1 MPQET
6 ATQTQVEIINTDQ
19 PNPIIK
25 TVEWFD
31 DRFYKVKLSN
41 GETEYYPS
49 VTTVLEVVNK
59 PFLAHWRGEIG
70 NELAD
75 QKMNEAARKG
85 TAIHHACTILAQGG
99 RVDWINSEFP
109 EDIEHEKTLARM
121 KYFYGDSFFVFRRT
135 QEDWL
140 HVVRFFRW
148 WTALNPKLVYADHK
162 LYSMKK
168 KVAGTLDFAV
178 EVKEG
183 DYQISGKEPVYL
195 QGGIYTVD
203 LKTGKE
209 IHESHFLQVGQYG
222 DMVDVPIVGGMI
234 LHTNAQIRSGIEGVK
249 TYVRTREQIVSDIK
263 DFDAAHALWLR
274 ENAAYKPKVMELP
287 TSLSLVPVQIAKEN

>member
-1 MPQET
+1 MNT
-6 ATQTQVEIINTDQ
+6 ATEEQTPVIVNNDIK
-19 PNPIIK
+19 NPIIK

-41 GETEYYPS
+41 SEVEYYPS

-85 TAIHHACTILAQGG
+85 TAIHHACTVLAQGG

-109 EDIEHEKTLARM
+109 DEPERERTLAQM
-121 KYFYGDSFFVFRRT
+121 KYYYGDSFFVFRRS
-135 QEDWL
+135 QEDWI
-140 HVVRFFRW
+140 HVVRFFKW
-148 WTALNPKLVYADHK
+148 WTILNPRLVYADHK
-162 LYSMKK
+162 LYSQKK
-168 KVAGTLDFAV
+168 HVAGTLDFAV
-178 EVKEG
+178 EIKEG
-183 DYQISGKEPVYL
+183 DYQISGKDPVHV
-195 QGGIYTVD
+195 QSGIYIVD

-209 IHESHFLQVGQYG
+209 VHESHFLQIGQYA

-234 LHTNAQIRSGIEGVK
+234 LHTNAQMRSGIEGVK
-249 TYVRTREQIVSDIK
+249 TYVRTQEQILLDIK

-274 ENAAYKPKVMELP
+274 ENAAYKPRVLELP

>member
-1 MPQET
+1 MET
-6 ATQTQVEIINTDQ
+6 ATQTTPVVIESEKQT
-19 PNPIIK
+19 PIIK
-25 TVEWFD
+25 TIEWFD
-31 DRFYKVKLSN
+31 DRFYKVRLSN
-41 GETEYYPS
+41 GEINYFPS

-85 TAIHHACTILAQGG
+85 TAVHHACTIIAQGG
-99 RVDWINSEFP
+99 RVDWINTELP
-109 EDIEHEKTLARM
+109 EELEREKILSQM
-121 KYFYGDSFFVFRRT
+121 KYYMGESFFVFRRT
-135 QEDWL
+135 QEDWI
-140 HVVRFFRW
+140 HVVRFFQW
-148 WTALNPKLVYADHK
+148 WNALNPKLVYADRK

-168 KVAGTLDFAV
+168 HVAGTLDFAI
-178 EVKEG
+178 EIKEG
-183 DYQISGKEPVYL
+183 DYQVSGKDPVHL
-195 QGGIYTVD
+195 DGGIYIVD

-209 IHESHFLQVGQYG
+209 IHDSHYLQVGQYA

-287 TSLSLVPVQIAKEN
+287 TSLSLIPIQMGGN